1 MAATIACVT
10 GGSGMIGRRIV
21 SRLAARGYRVRA
33 LSRQVSFNPPGI
45 ETVRGALDDDEVLSR
60 FVVGATLMFHCAAE
74 LNDEARMW
82 PVNVVATERLLQLSA
97 AAGIKHFSHMSSV
110 GVVGKVKQKWV
121 DEQTPCDPQNTYER
135 SKYAAEALVAR
146 GIPGCAT
153 VILRPTDVVD
163 QDRPGVLSAPR
174 RRSWADVAKLTLTGG
189 ECAHIVHAEDVADA
203 AMHLIDHSLGAVET
217 FNVSCDHEPFNS
229 LSELWPLFQAYRNGA
244 VDVASVRA
252 RPYLPIVA
260 PYLLRRALRETGNWG
275 DVRYRADKL
284 LQTGFKFQ
292 LGVKG
297 AVRQIASPVAAS
309 GL

>member
-1 MAATIACVT
+1 M
-10 GGSGMIGRRIV
+10 
-21 SRLAARGYRVRA
+21 RV
-33 LSRQVSFNPPGI
+33 LSRQDSFNPLGI
-45 ETVRGALDDDEVLSR
+45 EAVRGALDDDEALSR
-60 FVVGATLMFHCAAE
+60 FVAGATLLFHCAAE
-74 LNDEARMW
+74 LTDEARMW
-82 PVNVVATERLLQLSA
+82 PVNVAATERLLQLSA
-97 AAGIKHFSHMSSV
+97 AVGIKHFSYMSSV
-110 GVVGKVKQKWV
+110 GVVGKAQQKWV

-135 SKYAAEALVAR
+135 SKRAAEAQVAR

-163 QDRPGVLSAPR
+163 QDRPGVLVAPR
-174 RRSWADVAKLTLTGG
+174 RRSWADLAKLILTGG

-203 AMHLIDHSLGAVET
+203 AVHLIDHSVGAVET

-244 VDVASVRA
+244 VEVASVRA
-252 RPYLPIVA
+252 KPHLPIAA
-260 PYLLRRALRETGNWG
+260 PYLLRRALRGTGNWG

-284 LQTGFKFQ
+284 LKTGFTFR

-297 AVRQIASPVAAS
+297 AVRQIASPVAGS